1 MADAGSIFG
10 GLLNSIW
17 GILTA
22 IVQALQ
28 NYAGDIAEILV
39 GAMLGYAVVR
49 FGRRMFR
56 SITGLVS
63 LPF

>member
-1 MADAGSIFG
+1 MADAGSIFS
-10 GLLNSIW
+10 GLLSSIW
-17 GILTA
+17 SILTA
-22 IVQALQ
+22 VVDALK
-28 NYAGDIAEILV
+28 NYATDIAEILV

-56 SITGLVS
+56 AIAGMVS